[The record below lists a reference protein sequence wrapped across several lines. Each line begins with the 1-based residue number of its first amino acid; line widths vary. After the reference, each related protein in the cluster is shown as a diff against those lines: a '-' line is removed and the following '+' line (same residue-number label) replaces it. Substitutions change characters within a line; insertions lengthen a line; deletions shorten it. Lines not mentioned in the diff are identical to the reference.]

1 MKREENQRLL
11 RQRRQLL
18 TAAGILAVVLCVMLV
33 VLLLP
38 GGPQDPTL
46 NDGPTQS
53 SAPTQTTGGA
63 AEPSQTRPT
72 EPESTQTEQPEPTEP
87 TLVYPPDAT
96 PEQML
101 EAFMDFYD
109 LTADDYPPVV
119 LEAFAHSRENINYLL
134 TFPMESKKEHQ
145 VDLSGYDLTGRV
157 PLFIQWDLM
166 WGYETYAG
174 NYAGLSACGPV
185 CTSMVACYLTG
196 DAKYDPV
203 FMMRYAED
211 NGYCADRQGTYWSF
225 FTQGMVKLGFMV
237 KELYLTESKLISTL
251 NEGKL
256 IICSM
261 GPGYF
266 TSAGHFIVITGYEDG
281 YFTVNDPNSYL
292 NSQRKWAYDEFSDQI
307 KNLWSIG
314 L

>member
-1 MKREENQRLL
+1 MMKREEKQRLL

-46 NDGPTQS
+46 NNGPTQPP
-53 SAPTQTTGGA
+53 APTQTTGEPT
-63 AEPSQTRPT
+63 EPSQTRPS
-72 EPESTQTEQPEPTEP
+72 EPEPTQTEPTEP
-87 TLVYPPDAT
+87 TLTYPPDAT

-109 LTADDYPPVV
+109 LTTDDYPPVV

-145 VDLSGYDLTGRV
+145 VDLSGYDLTGSV
-157 PLFIQWDLM
+157 PLFIQWDPM

-174 NYAGLSACGPV
+174 NYAGLAACGPV

-203 FMMRYAED
+203 FMMRYAQD

-237 KELYLTESKLISTL
+237 KELYLTENKLISTL

-261 GPGYF
+261 GPGHF